1 MTITQC
7 PMGMTLAS
15 VVPAAVKRGTGRTLN
30 RHWSRSSTPQLDRLP
45 PAQRRILEVLDNHPG
60 PDPLPESALLEAAR
74 VKTRGPLQALER
86 AGLVEVTLV
95 EAIRGTDI
103 PGGLDPRRPDCLT
116 GEQQRVIQTVSEA
129 LSGGASVHVL
139 HGVTGSG
146 KTEVYLQ
153 LIEQVL
159 AAGKTA
165 LMLVLKSRSP
175 PKPGHDSP
183 GDFPTIGSRF
193 CTPGCTPVSVT
204 RNGKR
209 FDLGTHV

>member
-1 MTITQC
+1 
-7 PMGMTLAS
+7 MGMTLAS

-165 LMLVLKSRSP
+165 LMLVLEIALTPQTGARLSGR
-175 PKPGHDSP
+175 
-183 GDFPTIGSRF
+183 FPDHRVAICLLYTSDAADE
-193 CTPGCTPVSVT
+193 V
-204 RNGKR
+204 
-209 FDLGTHV
+209 

>member
-1 MTITQC
+1 MIQ
-7 PMGMTLAS
+7 S
-15 VVPAAVKRGTGRTLN
+15 VG
-30 RHWSRSSTPQLDRLP
+30 
-45 PAQRRILEVLDNHPG
+45 
-60 PDPLPESALLEAAR
+60 
-74 VKTRGPLQALER
+74 
-86 AGLVEVTLV
+86 
-95 EAIRGTDI
+95 
-103 PGGLDPRRPDCLT
+103 
-116 GEQQRVIQTVSEA
+116 EA

-165 LMLVLKSRSP
+165 LMLVPEIALTP
-175 PKPGHDSP
+175 QTGADSP
-183 GDFPTIGSRF
+183 GDFPTTGSRF

-209 FDLGTHV
+209 FDLGKHE